1 VAQLH
6 FDEVWG
12 EQNRAKLRVV
22 GLYKAMNRIKGMAL
36 ADATQKEALVKTYEY
51 EFVRAFEDAALLAP
65 EGSNLS
71 AQLDALED
79 AYNHITRGE

>member
-36 ADATQKEALVKTYEY
+36 ANATQKEALVKTYE
-51 EFVRAFEDAALLAP
+51 EAFVKAYDEAVSMAP
-65 EGSNLS
+65 EGSLLR
-71 AQLDALED
+71 AQLDALGA
-79 AYNHITRGE
+79 AYSSIIRVD